1 MAQTLLSVP
10 PGAAARIPNAPRR
23 NQPTTD
29 NAANPPLL
37 LYVILVEMRS
47 TGIILAIAI
56 LCAPSLVAQQQP
68 AADAFAAA
76 LENVPHELQGAPP
89 YQCDTDQQ
97 VWKCVDP
104 RSRHMVEMP
113 ADAIVVA
120 QKTIGGAP
128 AGYRAFVERHFGS
141 VIAQE
146 LVQSYG
152 SSGPASFTIDQET
165 AGGFA
170 VLTLEPFERG
180 PFDYDWQRLNQQF
193 PGVRW
198 VVRLSRPAT
207 DRLGTVA
214 VVRYELIGRDRPP
227 ALEGSQPWQWASF
240 VELVKQP
247 DGSWKRGLGVTGN
260 LWK

>member
-1 MAQTLLSVP
+1 
-10 PGAAARIPNAPRR
+10 
-23 NQPTTD
+23 
-29 NAANPPLL
+29 
-37 LYVILVEMRS
+37 MRS
-47 TGIILAIAI
+47 TEIILAMAI
-56 LCAPSLVAQQQP
+56 LCAPSLVAQQQT

-104 RSRHMVEMP
+104 RSRHKVEMP

-152 SSGPASFTIDQET
+152 SSGPASLTIDQET

-207 DRLGTVA
+207 DRMGTVA

-247 DGSWKRGLGVTGN
+247 DGSWKRDLAVVGN